1 MIFKELVLAVCSTNS
16 QYVVFKDI
24 LSISFLNVTKK
35 KRSSWYNWMNKC
47 IQIFDRYFALIPIYI
62 KY

>member
-1 MIFKELVLAVCSTNS
+1 MCYLCMISALLIRFDMIFKELVLAVCSTNS

-35 KRSSWYNWMNKC
+35 KRSSWYN
-47 IQIFDRYFALIPIYI
+47 
-62 KY
+62 